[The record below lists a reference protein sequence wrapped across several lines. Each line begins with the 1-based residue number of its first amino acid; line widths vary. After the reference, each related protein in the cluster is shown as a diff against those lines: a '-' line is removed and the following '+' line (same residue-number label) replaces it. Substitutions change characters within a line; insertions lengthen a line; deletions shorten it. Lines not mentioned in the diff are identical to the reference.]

1 LRLTND
7 NSLVNSNM
15 KESQRTLFYSSF
27 QNPSTQEQ
35 GFKKQEDEISQVIN
49 DHAEVINKGLERK
62 ETKY

>member
-1 LRLTND
+1 
-7 NSLVNSNM
+7 M

-35 GFKKQEDEISQVIN
+35 GFKKQEDEISQVLN